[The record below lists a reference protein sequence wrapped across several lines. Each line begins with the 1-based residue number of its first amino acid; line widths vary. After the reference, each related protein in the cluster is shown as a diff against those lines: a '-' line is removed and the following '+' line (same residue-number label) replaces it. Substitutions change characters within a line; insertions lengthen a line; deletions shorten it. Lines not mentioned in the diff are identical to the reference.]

1 LADYDRAISLA
12 PNLAAAYFARSL
24 LKRNLLEDV
33 RGATS
38 DYDQAI
44 SLQERFANDLDPNL
58 ADET

>member
-1 LADYDRAISLA
+1 LADYNTTISLA

-38 DYDQAI
+38 DLDRAI
-44 SLQERFANDLDPNL
+44 ELDPHL